1 MREYEIKAAQSISN
15 FITAQE
21 SPQTVSWYPGE
32 DPPDAYLKLNSK
44 LLPLEITS
52 TEVFR
57 APFWGQGKVLERT
70 YEITHRDMVK
80 EIEREVI
87 EQEKLRGKYVITF
100 SRPLSSKNFFTY
112 KSVFKSLLIELLNT
126 SKTSPMGFE
135 ENVIYEDVV
144 LASVYKSSEEGG
156 RLYEA
161 FEDGAWTESTEFI
174 EFVQSVIRKAV
185 EIKVEKLS
193 PKVDLSKSL
202 LAIVNTYGLADDN
215 VIKLAC
221 ENLEGL
227 LRFHSVFILNGNQ
240 ILVPHFVEHKWK
252 NAI

>member
-15 FITAQE
+15 FIAARE
-21 SPQTVSWYPGE
+21 SPKTVSWYPGE
-32 DPPDAYLKLNSK
+32 DPPDAYIKMDNK

-57 APFWGQGKVLERT
+57 DPLWGQEKVLERT
-70 YEITHRDMVK
+70 YEISHRDMVK
-80 EIEREVI
+80 EIEREAI

-100 SRPLSSKNFFTY
+100 SKPLSSKDFSTY
-112 KSVFKSLLIELLNT
+112 KSVFKSLLIELLNA
-126 SKTSPMGFE
+126 SKISPAAFE
-135 ENVIYEDVV
+135 QNVVLDDVV

-193 PKVDLSKSL
+193 PKVDLSESL
-202 LAIVNTYGLADDN
+202 LAIVNTYGLADDRAM
-215 VIKLAC
+215 KSAY
-221 ENLEGL
+221 EDLEGL
-227 LRFHSVFILNGNQ
+227 SRFHSVFILNGNQ
-240 ILVPHFVEHKWK
+240 IMVPHSVEHKWR
-252 NAI
+252 NAA